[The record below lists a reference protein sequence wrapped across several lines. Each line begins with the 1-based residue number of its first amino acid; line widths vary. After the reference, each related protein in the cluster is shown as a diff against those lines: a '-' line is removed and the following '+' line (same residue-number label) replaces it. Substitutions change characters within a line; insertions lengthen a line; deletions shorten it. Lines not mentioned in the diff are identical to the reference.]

1 LYVQA
6 RDRIEKRVAETR
18 ELLRQLGLP
27 KQQQNERSA
36 YTLLALLDLPPTAA
50 WHDARNPQLGVRPIM
65 DWMSDFYKKVYAE
78 NSRESIRRYTLHQ
91 FIQAGLVVQ
100 NPDGAVAVNS
110 SKNVYQVP
118 DEVLVL
124 IQTWGAEGWTD
135 ALDGWDKLAG
145 SLQERWAA
153 EREMSMVPV
162 TLPDGRAISL
172 TAGGQNPLIK
182 AVVEE
187 FAPRFAP
194 GGRIL
199 YLGDAGEK
207 YVVEEKQAL
216 ADAGVVIDEHGKM
229 PDVVIHDT
237 ERDWMFLVEA
247 VTSHGPM
254 SPLRKADLEDLF
266 DGSTAGLVFVTAFPD
281 RGIWSRF
288 NEELA
293 WETEVW
299 LADSPS
305 HLVHLNGDR
314 FLGPR

>member
-1 LYVQA
+1 VASRNQ
-6 RDRIEKRVAETR
+6 IKKRVTETQ

-27 KQQQNERSA
+27 EQQQNERSA
-36 YTLLALLDLPPTAA
+36 YTLLALLDLAPGGQWP
-50 WHDARNPQLGVRPIM
+50 DAGNPQLGVRPIM
-65 DWMSDFYKKVYAE
+65 DWMSEHYKKVYAE
-78 NSRESIRRYTLHQ
+78 NSRESIRRYTLHH

-100 NPDGAVAVNS
+100 NPDKAVAVNS

-118 DEVLVL
+118 DEVLL
-124 IQTWGAEGWTD
+124 LLQAWGA
-135 ALDGWDKLAG
+135 DGWPAALNGWEELAG

-153 EREMSMVPV
+153 EREMTMVPV
-162 TLPDGRAISL
+162 TLPDGTAIRL

-182 AVVEE
+182 AIVEE

-194 GGRIL
+194 GGQIL

-216 ADAGVVIDEHGKM
+216 ADVGVAIDEHGKM

-237 ERDWMFLVEA
+237 ARNWMMLVEA

-254 SPLRKADLEDLF
+254 SPLRKADLEELF
-266 DGSTAGLVFVTAFPD
+266 EGCEAGLVFITAFPD
-281 RGIWSRF
+281 RITWSRF
-288 NEELA
+288 NEEIA

-299 LADSPS
+299 LADAPT